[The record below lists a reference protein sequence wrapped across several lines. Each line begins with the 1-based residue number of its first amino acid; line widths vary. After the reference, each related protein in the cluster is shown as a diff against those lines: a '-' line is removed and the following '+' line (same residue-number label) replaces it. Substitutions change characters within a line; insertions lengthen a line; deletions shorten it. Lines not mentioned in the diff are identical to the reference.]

1 MNNKNY
7 VIIMAAGHGTRMGS
21 KLPKQFMSL
30 GGKAI
35 LQRTIMKFADAC
47 PGIKIITVLPPDG
60 EYENGGKITVSAR
73 IFPARKSSSAEE
85 LPGSIR

>member
-47 PGIKIITVLPPDG
+47 PGIK
-60 EYENGGKITVSAR
+60 NG
-73 IFPARKSSSAEE
+73 
-85 LPGSIR
+85 